1 MSSVKFG
8 FPSVLGHRRKWGQG
22 RGRNRVNGA
31 QKKTEAW
38 KLRGMQKVLTDL
50 ADNGWG
56 QGGKSNCDDKLLP
69 RPSWD
74 ANWPLDRAEPV
85 FLSWSTKTLLHDSGR
100 TDFLSVIIFLSSK
113 NAFKIE

>member
-1 MSSVKFG
+1 MSSWN
-8 FPSVLGHRRKWGQG
+8 SVFRRSPATAENGDRAEVGAW
-22 RGRNRVNGA
+22 VNGA
-31 QKKTEAW
+31 KEKKTEAW

-85 FLSWSTKTLLHDSGR
+85 FLS
-100 TDFLSVIIFLSSK
+100 
-113 NAFKIE
+113 